1 MDDSRTPH
9 DRLHQLL
16 FGHREVVED
25 LLRQIV
31 RYFDFSGD
39 GRWLDELDWS
49 TLRRESEISTASK
62 LDRRIRDVVWSVH
75 WQGSPL
81 YLILLIEFQSQVDR
95 FMPLRLLNY
104 LTLFYEDLVKSGKVG
119 PRGKLP
125 PALPICLF
133 NGENSWRAP
142 LRLEQLIAPCPR
154 ELRRFQPRFR
164 HLLIEELKT
173 TVDLSGEARNT
184 AGTIFASQQIV
195 TRAQLLTLLDAIE
208 RWLPAEEYA
217 NLRYNILTLVRFAVP
232 DELLEIGD
240 RLHLEEFT
248 MSPKE
253 HLTRELKEY
262 GEQIRVQSR
271 SEGRAEGRAEGQRSL
286 LAKLL
291 RLKFGPLS
299 AHAETR
305 LAGATAEQLE
315 TWAGKVL
322 VAPTLDDVWK

>member
-1 MDDSRTPH
+1 MKYMDDSRTPH

-25 LLRQIV
+25 LLRHIV
-31 RYFDFSGD
+31 RHFDFSGD
-39 GRWLDELDWS
+39 GKWLDELDWS
-49 TLRRESEISTASK
+49 TLKRESEISTAGK
-62 LDRRIRDVVWSVH
+62 LDRRIQDIVWSLR
-75 WQGSPL
+75 WRGSPL

-104 LTLFYEDLVKSGKVG
+104 LTLFYEGLVKSRRIG
-119 PRGKLP
+119 PQDKLP

-133 NGENSWRAP
+133 NGENPWRAP
-142 LRLEQLIAPCPR
+142 LRLEQLIAPCPK
-154 ELRRFQPRFR
+154 ELRIFQPRFR
-164 HLLIEELKT
+164 YLLIEELKIP
-173 TVDLSGEARNT
+173 VDLSGEARNS
-184 AGTIFASQQIV
+184 AGTVFASQQIS
-195 TRAQLLTLLDAIE
+195 TREQLVALLDAIE

-217 NLRYNILTLVRFAVP
+217 NLRRHILTLVRFAVP
-232 DELLEIGD
+232 DELTEIGD

-253 HLTRELKEY
+253 HLTRELHEY

-271 SEGRAEGRAEGQRSL
+271 SEGQRTL

-291 RLKFGPLS
+291 RLKFGSLS
-299 AHAETR
+299 ASTEAR
-305 LAGATAEQLE
+305 LADATAEQLE
-315 TWAGKVL
+315 NWAGRVL